1 MARPSV
7 LALVAT
13 RAHAV
18 LAATVAMAPVAPVA
32 TAPTMAATVATRQ
45 AVALVQ
51 TVATTAP
58 VLVVVAPA
66 LVVPA
71 PAPVGVAMALAPV
84 LEQVLAPALA
94 LATAPVKFLA
104 LALVVAVTVMVTATA
119 MVNPVSLGHAWTAS
133 LVMAMPSFAPS
144 LRSNTSA
151 LADFLITR
159 PLNLTST
166 TKKKVRRASRPKT
179 CPATKKKA
187 WLIASARP
195 MPSAVV
201 SASET

>member
-58 VLVVVAPA
+58 VKSLVLVLVAA
-66 LVVPA
+66 A
-71 PAPVGVAMALAPV
+71 ALAPRFPR
-84 LEQVLAPALA
+84 LSLCHPK
-94 LATAPVKFLA
+94 TR
-104 LALVVAVTVMVTATA
+104 TAT
-119 MVNPVSLGHAWTAS
+119 VNSNALLASPLLPVATPASWTRPRQT
-133 LVMAMPSFAPS
+133 MA
-144 LRSNTSA
+144 SA
-151 LADFLITR
+151 L
-159 PLNLTST
+159 
-166 TKKKVRRASRPKT
+166 RA
-179 CPATKKKA
+179 
-187 WLIASARP
+187 LY
-195 MPSAVV
+195 
-201 SASET
+201 

>member
-58 VLVVVAPA
+58 VLVV
-66 LVVPA
+66 
-71 PAPVGVAMALAPV
+71 
-84 LEQVLAPALA
+84 LAPALA
-94 LATAPVKFLA
+94 VATAPVKSLVLVLVAAAA
-104 LALVVAVTVMVTATA
+104 LAPRFPRLSLCHPKTRTAT
-119 MVNPVSLGHAWTAS
+119 VN
-133 LVMAMPSFAPS
+133 
-144 LRSNTSA
+144 SNA
-151 LADFLITR
+151 L
-159 PLNLTST
+159 
-166 TKKKVRRASRPKT
+166 
-179 CPATKKKA
+179 
-187 WLIASARP
+187 
-195 MPSAVV
+195 
-201 SASET
+201 

>member
-84 LEQVLAPALA
+84 LEQVLAP
-94 LATAPVKFLA
+94 
-104 LALVVAVTVMVTATA
+104 ALVVAVTVMVTATA

>member
-58 VLVVVAPA
+58 VLV
-66 LVVPA
+66 
-71 PAPVGVAMALAPV
+71 ALAPV

-94 LATAPVKFLA
+94 LATAPVKSLVLVLVAAAALAPCFPRLSLCHPKTRTATVNSNALLASPLLPVATPASWTRPRQTMASALRALSSATANVGAPTTLA
-104 LALVVAVTVMVTATA
+104 L
-119 MVNPVSLGHAWTAS
+119 
-133 LVMAMPSFAPS
+133 
-144 LRSNTSA
+144 
-151 LADFLITR
+151 
-159 PLNLTST
+159 
-166 TKKKVRRASRPKT
+166 
-179 CPATKKKA
+179 
-187 WLIASARP
+187 
-195 MPSAVV
+195 
-201 SASET
+201 